1 MPLTTTRVMD
11 ITTPL
16 GDDVLLFHR
25 MQASEE
31 LSRPFE
37 YRLDLLSTRNDIN
50 LADVLGKSVTVKL
63 ALPDDSTR
71 FFNGFV
77 TRIAQ
82 GGSYGR
88 YTRYF
93 AVVRPWLWFL
103 TRTTDCRVFQDMTV
117 PEIVQQVFADHDT
130 ADFQFE
136 LTSTYRKW
144 TYCVQYRA
152 TDFNF
157 VSRLLEHEGIYLLQA
172 HRRPQHGRPHRFDQ
186 QAHAAAG
193 LRRFR
198 SSRRKR
204 WSAPSWSGSAAG
216 TSRIKSSPAFTCTT
230 TTISNGRRS
239 R

>member
-50 LADVLGKSVTVKL
+50 LDDVLGKNVTVKL

-71 FFNGFV
+71 YFNGFV

-130 ADFQFE
+130 ADFQLE

-144 TYCVQYRA
+144 TYCVQYRE
-152 TDFNF
+152 TDFN
-157 VSRLLEHEGIYLLQA
+157 SSSARARRHLLLLQA

-186 QAHAAAG
+186 QAHAGAG
-193 LRRFR
+193 LREDSVHR
-198 SSRRKR
+198 
-204 WSAPSWSGSAAG
+204 AGNGGSPRAG
-216 TSRIKSSPAFTCTT
+216 ADQQL
-230 TTISNGRRS
+230 GLLA
-239 R
+239 